1 MTRKDID
8 TVRTNAVLLSTI
20 AEKISALERIIEAR
34 GINFKREKELAD
46 LKATYEL
53 IDSDERRNQLK
64 NLIIQSKLTP
74 MQKTIFYEYYINGKT
89 AKAVGA
95 DCCLCDREIYNRL
108 REARH
113 SLGLYGSCR
122 KNNL

>member
-1 MTRKDID
+1 MTRYDID

-20 AEKISALERIIEAR
+20 AEKISALERIIETR

-64 NLIIQSKLTP
+64 NLITQSKLTP

-89 AKAVGA
+89 AKVVGA

-108 REARH
+108 YEARH
-113 SLGLYGSCR
+113 NLGIYGSCR

>member
-1 MTRKDID
+1 MTRYDID

-20 AEKISALERIIEAR
+20 AEKISALERVIEAR
-34 GINFKREKELAD
+34 GINFKREKELTD

-64 NLIIQSKLTP
+64 NLITQSKLTP

-95 DCCLCDREIYNRL
+95 DCCLCVREIYNRL
-108 REARH
+108 SEARH
-113 SLGLYGSCR
+113 RLGINGNCR